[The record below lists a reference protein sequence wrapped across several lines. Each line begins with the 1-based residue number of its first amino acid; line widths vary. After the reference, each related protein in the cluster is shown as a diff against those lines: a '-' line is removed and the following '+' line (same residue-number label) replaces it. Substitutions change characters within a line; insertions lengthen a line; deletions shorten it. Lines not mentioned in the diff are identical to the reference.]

1 MGLIS
6 GAAAIAA
13 VRESGE
19 VICEAIL
26 SDDARQ
32 LAPFLRTA
40 VSKRSPRSTDKNLN

>member
-13 VRESGE
+13 VREPGE

-40 VSKRSPRSTDKNLN
+40 VSNLPAQLTKTLN